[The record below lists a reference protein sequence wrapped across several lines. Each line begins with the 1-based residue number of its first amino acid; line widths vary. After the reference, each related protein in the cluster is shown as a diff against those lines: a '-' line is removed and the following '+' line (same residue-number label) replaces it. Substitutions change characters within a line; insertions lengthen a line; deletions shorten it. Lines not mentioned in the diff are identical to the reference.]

1 MILAK
6 GLSKKRFSIVFTFA
20 TSLVTFSL
28 LKLAVL
34 QRRKWEGGESLQQQP
49 SGENLLEKVRA
60 IVILA
65 IAIICCDPQNNCQE
79 ELASL
84 PEVLRIDN
92 WPEGLRLG

>member
-6 GLSKKRFSIVFTFA
+6 GLSKTRFSIVFTFA
-20 TSLVTFSL
+20 TSLVIFSL
-28 LKLAVL
+28 LKLTVL
-34 QRRKWEGGESLQQQP
+34 QQRKLEGGESRQQH

-60 IVILA
+60 IAITIFAVIVK
-65 IAIICCDPQNNCQE
+65 IIVKCQE
-79 ELASL
+79 ELDSL

>member
-6 GLSKKRFSIVFTFA
+6 GFSKKRFSIVFTVA
-20 TSLVTFSL
+20 TSLVTFPL
-28 LKLAVL
+28 LKLTVL
-34 QRRKWEGGESLQQQP
+34 QQRKLERGESRQQH
-49 SGENLLEKVRA
+49 SGENLLEKVRT
-60 IVILA
+60 IA
-65 IAIICCDPQNNCQE
+65 IAIFAVIVKIIVKCQE